1 MLLGEDYQAVLPQ
14 QQERPSQPT
23 PAEQHWLQHKVLNAG
38 ELGTGTVVPDC
49 IIHPSGCVQ
58 WCAVAVTAVQ
68 CIHQAACR
76 ATSCAQQKSNC
87 SQLAVSITVGKLAK
101 LQRGNADPQALS
113 YESAE
118 RQESVSAGSA
128 KGTQSLYLLGP
139 LFDVSVDSVRN
150 RSVHFTGALATRF

>member
-1 MLLGEDYQAVLPQ
+1 MKALTAEDTDMLLGEDYQAVLPR

-23 PAEQHWLQHKVLNAG
+23 PAEQHWLQHKVLKVG

-68 CIHQAACR
+68 SIHRAACI

-87 SQLAVSITVGKLAK
+87 SQLAVSITVWKLAK
-101 LQRGNADPQALS
+101 LQRGNADPQALCHKG
-113 YESAE
+113 AE
-118 RQESVSAGSA
+118 PQDSVSAGFA
-128 KGTQSLYLLGP
+128 KG
-139 LFDVSVDSVRN
+139 
-150 RSVHFTGALATRF
+150 A